1 MAEKNYSK
9 TEIDLMIRNIDN
21 IMKSNL
27 KFQSE
32 AHTRMNG
39 KLDNILTNTIKT
51 NGRVSK
57 LEMAVLIIIG
67 ASVGILARESVFEV
81 VTGMFI

>member
-9 TEIDLMIRNIDN
+9 TEIDLMIKNIDN

-27 KFQSE
+27 ESQSE

-39 KLDNILTNTIKT
+39 KLDDILTNTIKT

>member
-39 KLDNILTNTIKT
+39 KLDDILTNTIKT